1 MRTIGRVLVG
11 VGVALTLWAFFMPV
25 AVIEPL
31 SGDVIANND
40 LLNQRLLFALT
51 GGAAF
56 VGGWLALILEAVQK
70 RP

>member
-11 VGVALTLWAFFMPV
+11 IGVALTLWAFFMPV

-31 SGDVIANND
+31 SGDAVANND

-51 GGAAF
+51 GGGTF
-56 VGGWLALILEAVQK
+56 VGGWLAMILDALQK
-70 RP
+70 RA

>member
-1 MRTIGRVLVG
+1 MVG
-11 VGVALTLWAFFMPV
+11 IGVALTLWAFFMPV

-51 GGAAF
+51 GGGTF
-56 VGGWLALILEAVQK
+56 VGGWLAMILDALQK

>member
-11 VGVALTLWAFFMPV
+11 FGVGLTLWAFFMPV

-31 SGDVIANND
+31 SGDAIANND

-51 GGAAF
+51 GCGAF
-56 VGGWLALILEAVQK
+56 VGGWLAMLLEAIQRRV
-70 RP
+70 

>member
-1 MRTIGRVLVG
+1 MGRVLVG
-11 VGVALTLWAFFMPV
+11 IGVALTLWAFFMPV

-51 GGAAF
+51 GGGTF
-56 VGGWLALILEAVQK
+56 VGGWLAMILDALQK